1 MFMNDIKNE
10 YFYPMGGTSVVL
22 EVDKALAVPGR
33 HGSAVVHTDMTRFID
48 ALRAK
53 RPTWRFKSTEY
64 VHGVEGFRLLNF
76 DVYEGNEQLGRVWL
90 ETHWRSGDTRYCL
103 NNHRIEASKQRGHGS
118 FSTKVAVATKK
129 VLDSFSVKSLAE
141 LAISTNK
148 SIYEVIYNAAA
159 TRASNAAIAQR
170 KAAEALSDYIVDN
183 WEQLRGYAGN
193 AGKAD
198 LPELRQLEVEAS
210 AIRHAYINNG
220 GTKITMHGEQLL
232 MWRDK
237 NDAKLVGWAALT
249 DKQRANLGILKLVD
263 NKTLIDGIGMRTD
276 TDMFFLLD

>member
-10 YFYPMGGTSVVL
+10 YFYPMGGTNVVL
-22 EVDKALAVPGR
+22 EVDKGLAITGR
-33 HGSAVVHTDMTRFID
+33 HGSAVVHADMTRFID

-64 VHGVEGFRLLNF
+64 VHGVEGFRLMNF

-90 ETHWRSGDTRYCL
+90 ESHWRSGITRYCL
-103 NNHRIEASKQRGHGS
+103 NNHRLEAARQRGGGS

-129 VLDSFSVKSLAE
+129 VLDSFSVKSLTE

-148 SIYEVIYNAAA
+148 SMYEVVQY
-159 TRASNAAIAQR
+159 AAITRNTNALLARR
-170 KAAEALSDYIVDN
+170 KAAEALGDYIVDN

-193 AGKAD
+193 AGKAN

-210 AIRHAYINNG
+210 AIRHAYMNNG
-220 GTKITMHGEQLL
+220 GTKVAMHGEQLL

-237 NDAKLVGWAALT
+237 DDAKLVGWGALT

-276 TDMFFLLD
+276 TDTFFLLD

>member
-10 YFYPMGGTSVVL
+10 YFYPMGGTGVVL

-64 VHGVEGFRLLNF
+64 VHGVEGFRLMNF

-90 ETHWRSGDTRYCL
+90 ETNWRSGDTRYCL

-148 SIYEVIYNAAA
+148 SMYEVVRY
-159 TRASNAAIAQR
+159 AAIARNSNALLARR

-193 AGKAD
+193 AGKVD

-210 AIRHAYINNG
+210 AIKDAYMNNG
-220 GTKITMHGEQLL
+220 GTKVAMHGEQML
-232 MWRDK
+232 MWRDMD
-237 NDAKLVGWAALT
+237 DAKLVGWAALT

-276 TDMFFLLD
+276 TDTFFLLD

>member
-10 YFYPMGGTSVVL
+10 YFYPMGGTGVVL
-22 EVDKALAVPGR
+22 EVDKALVVPGR
-33 HGSAVVHTDMTRFID
+33 HSSAVVHTDMTRFID

-90 ETHWRSGDTRYCL
+90 ETNWRSGDTRYCL

-148 SIYEVIYNAAA
+148 SMYEVVRY
-159 TRASNAAIAQR
+159 AAIARNSNALLARR

-193 AGKAD
+193 AGKVD

-210 AIRHAYINNG
+210 AIRDAYMNNG
-220 GTKITMHGEQLL
+220 GTKVAMHGEQML
-232 MWRDK
+232 MWRDMD
-237 NDAKLVGWAALT
+237 DAKLVGWAALT

-276 TDMFFLLD
+276 TDTFFLLD

>member
-1 MFMNDIKNE
+1 MFMNDIKND

-22 EVDKALAVPGR
+22 EVSKEKADHDR
-33 HGSAVVHTDMTRFID
+33 HNSAVVHPDMTRFID
-48 ALRAK
+48 AMRTK

-64 VHGVEGFRLLNF
+64 VHGIEGFRLMNF
-76 DVYEGNEQLGRVWL
+76 DVYDGNEELGRVWIDN
-90 ETHWRSGDTRYCL
+90 HRRSGDTRYCL
-103 NNHRIEASKQRGHGS
+103 NNHRLEAARQRGGGS

-141 LAISTNK
+141 LAVSANK
-148 SIYEVIYNAAA
+148 SMYEVVYNAAA
-159 TRASNAAIAQR
+159 TRVNNAALAR
-170 KAAEALSDYIVDN
+170 RRAAEALSDYIVDN
-183 WEQLRGYAGN
+183 WEQLRGYAGD

-198 LPELRQLEVEAS
+198 LPELRQLDKEAS
-210 AIRHAYINNG
+210 AIRHAYSNNG
-220 GTKITMHGEQLL
+220 GTKVAMHGEQLL

-237 NDAKLVGWAALT
+237 ADAKLVGWAALT

-276 TDMFFLLD
+276 TDTFFLLD